1 MERILE
7 LLNNY
12 MNNTKIK
19 LDELDKNIQYKNK
32 IFDLFKYINY
42 YVHILR
48 KDTTKACVYLEENIE
63 TIKSLLSKID
73 NKSIKDIINNI
84 IECNYLLEKD
94 DDNYYKEY
102 YINNIKEYHKILFDM
117 INGLKLSTNRQKKE
131 LIYEKCYYY
140 KLNIIINS
148 INKKKKID
156 IKYLYFLKNIFSNDK
171 QLKSKDILSLIELLD
186 NNVIN
191 NETENS
197 AYTYQELKKIFSIE
211 APEVTDDKNL
221 NFYLQGYKEKLKQG
235 ISAPEII
242 NEIEQD
248 SNLTDENKLTIYKN
262 IINSYYQEI
271 FIIRSLITED
281 INLILKKD
289 SEEYQDIASVLK
301 EELNRILTELKIFE
315 TMLNNRT
322 KEPVSEDPKKI
333 VFFVDG
339 NNKSI
344 FIKELESLLKT
355 YKSKEIY
362 NVLDSFNSF
371 LKGETIIGFEPFN
384 NGCLSGYV
392 TGLCK
397 FKKNKFRIVMYKLKD
412 NNFLIL
418 GIFKKHD
425 QVGRAD
431 YSRYSDMIK
440 RTSKKEMEK
449 YQEHFEEYY
458 LEDKELFDNILS
470 NILEDLSFKKK
481 K

>member
-12 MNNTKIK
+12 MNNAKIK

-48 KDTTKACVYLEENIE
+48 KDTTKACMYLEENIE
-63 TIKSLLSKID
+63 TIKSLLSEVD
-73 NKSIKDIINNI
+73 NKPIKDIINNI

-102 YINNIKEYHKILFDM
+102 YINNIEEYHKILFDM
-117 INGLKLSTNRQKKE
+117 INGLKLSINRQKKE

-197 AYTYQELKKIFSIE
+197 AYTYQELKQIFSIE

-248 SNLTDENKLTIYKN
+248 NKLTIYKN

-322 KEPVSEDPKKI
+322 KEPVSEDYKKI

-344 FIKELESLLKT
+344 FIKELEALLKI
-355 YKSKEIY
+355 YKNKEIY

-384 NGCLSGYV
+384 NGNLSGFV

-425 QVGRAD
+425 QVGRTD

-440 RTSKKEMEK
+440 RTTKEEMEK

-458 LEDKELFDNILS
+458 LEDKELFDKTLS

>member
-1 MERILE
+1 M
-7 LLNNY
+7 
-12 MNNTKIK
+12 
-19 LDELDKNIQYKNK
+19 
-32 IFDLFKYINY
+32 
-42 YVHILR
+42 
-48 KDTTKACVYLEENIE
+48 
-63 TIKSLLSKID
+63 
-73 NKSIKDIINNI
+73 
-84 IECNYLLEKD
+84 
-94 DDNYYKEY
+94 
-102 YINNIKEYHKILFDM
+102 
-117 INGLKLSTNRQKKE
+117 
-131 LIYEKCYYY
+131 
-140 KLNIIINS
+140 
-148 INKKKKID
+148 
-156 IKYLYFLKNIFSNDK
+156 
-171 QLKSKDILSLIELLD
+171 
-186 NNVIN
+186 
-191 NETENS
+191 
-197 AYTYQELKKIFSIE
+197 
-211 APEVTDDKNL
+211 
-221 NFYLQGYKEKLKQG
+221 
-235 ISAPEII
+235 
-242 NEIEQD
+242 
-248 SNLTDENKLTIYKN
+248 
-262 IINSYYQEI
+262 
-271 FIIRSLITED
+271 
-281 INLILKKD
+281 
-289 SEEYQDIASVLK
+289 LK

-315 TMLNNRT
+315 TMLNSHT

-344 FIKELESLLKT
+344 FIKELEDLLKT

-384 NGCLSGYV
+384 NGNLSGFV

-458 LEDKELFDNILS
+458 LEDKELFDKTLS

>member
-1 MERILE
+1 M
-7 LLNNY
+7 
-12 MNNTKIK
+12 
-19 LDELDKNIQYKNK
+19 
-32 IFDLFKYINY
+32 
-42 YVHILR
+42 
-48 KDTTKACVYLEENIE
+48 
-63 TIKSLLSKID
+63 
-73 NKSIKDIINNI
+73 
-84 IECNYLLEKD
+84 
-94 DDNYYKEY
+94 
-102 YINNIKEYHKILFDM
+102 
-117 INGLKLSTNRQKKE
+117 
-131 LIYEKCYYY
+131 
-140 KLNIIINS
+140 
-148 INKKKKID
+148 
-156 IKYLYFLKNIFSNDK
+156 
-171 QLKSKDILSLIELLD
+171 
-186 NNVIN
+186 
-191 NETENS
+191 
-197 AYTYQELKKIFSIE
+197 
-211 APEVTDDKNL
+211 
-221 NFYLQGYKEKLKQG
+221 
-235 ISAPEII
+235 
-242 NEIEQD
+242 
-248 SNLTDENKLTIYKN
+248 
-262 IINSYYQEI
+262 
-271 FIIRSLITED
+271 
-281 INLILKKD
+281 
-289 SEEYQDIASVLK
+289 LK

-344 FIKELESLLKT
+344 FIKELEPLLKT